1 MAGQLNGTDVQVG
14 FDFDEDG
21 SYVVIG
27 GAITHSLTLTTSPI
41 VIDSKDKDD
50 WRTLMDGE
58 GLQTFEMSLECVV
71 STNTIF
77 RQLRNQAR
85 LKLPRPTRVIR
96 GGDSIIGRMM
106 VTNFTETYPDSDK
119 GVCSFTL
126 TSTEKLTGLV

>member
-1 MAGQLNGTDVQVG
+1 MADELNGTDVQVG

-27 GAITHSLTLTTSPI
+27 GSITHGLTLTTAPI
-41 VIDSKDKDD
+41 VIDSKEKSN
-50 WRTLMDGE
+50 WRTLLPGE
-58 GLQTFEMSLECVV
+58 GLQTFELSIECVV

-85 LKLPRPTRVIR
+85 LKLPRPTRIIR

-106 VTNFTETYPDSDK
+106 VTNFSETYPDSDK
-119 GVCSFTL
+119 GTCTFTL
-126 TSTEKLTGLV
+126 TSDKKLTGLV